1 MRLARLSWLSAEYGR
16 NLTSDQPTVPIQG
29 AADRSEEAIAQAQL
43 ATHRERSHFEQLY
56 SEEVAKRIEWLE
68 RQIQRIDMFADS
80 VHLMNQQAQMAT
92 AEVRTLKK
100 ELMYECEQARLS
112 ASHDAREKALRD
124 KLELEKSEQ

>member
-1 MRLARLSWLSAEYGR
+1 MCDLRAYLGFQPSTGAISHRISRQYQSKGL
-16 NLTSDQPTVPIQG
+16 LTDQRRPLHKPNW
-29 AADRSEEAIAQAQL
+29 QL
-43 ATHRERSHFEQLY
+43 TGNDLIYEQLY

-100 ELMYECEQARLS
+100 
-112 ASHDAREKALRD
+112 
-124 KLELEKSEQ
+124 